1 MFQINL
7 RSQQS
12 IYEQIIDNIKELI
25 IRGVL
30 EEDSELPSIREL
42 SRSLT
47 VNPNTVQKAF
57 KELEREGFIYK
68 VKGRGTFVQD
78 DGEILFDGEPAF
90 ENPAVKQKIGLVPDE
105 LFFPKGYSIKD
116 MTKIY
121 NGTYDSFST
130 ERMHEL
136 IQLFRLDEKAP
147 LRSFSKGMKKQAAI
161 ALTLACSPEYLLLDE
176 PIDGLDPIVRKLVW
190 KQIVDD
196 VAERE
201 MSVLV
206 SSHNLRDLESIC
218 DYVGIIDSGKTVIE
232 RDLESVREGISKV
245 QVAFAQKQENGDDP
259 QAVHETDDAEAAIA
273 QLNVLH
279 RDKHGSIELIITR
292 DSAERIEQVL
302 APAKPLVLDV
312 LPLSLE
318 EVFIYELGGEKY
330 DFSEIM

>member
-1 MFQINL
+1 MIEVNNL
-7 RSQQS
+7 HKKFGKTKALDG
-12 IYEQIIDNIKELI
+12 ID
-25 IRGVL
+25 
-30 EEDSELPSIREL
+30 
-42 SRSLT
+42 LT
-47 VNPNTVQKAF
+47 VNKGSIYGLVGTNGAGKTTVIRHMAGILK
-57 KELEREGFIYK
+57 
-68 VKGRGTFVQD
+68 QD

-90 ENPAVKQKIGLVPDE
+90 ENPAVKQRIGLVPDE

-130 ERMHEL
+130 ERLHEL
-136 IQLFRLDEKAP
+136 TQLFRLDEKAP

-161 ALTLACSPEYLLLDE
+161 ALTLASMPEYLLLDE

-201 MSVLV
+201 MSVMV

-218 DYVGIIDSGKTVIE
+218 DYVGIIDNGRTVIE
-232 RDLESVREGISKV
+232 RDLESVREGINKV
-245 QVAFAQKQENGDDP
+245 QVAFAQKQD
-259 QAVHETDDAEAAIA
+259 AAEAAIA
-273 QLNVLH
+273 RLNVLH
-279 RDKHGSIELIITR
+279 RDRHGSIELLITR
-292 DSAERIEQVL
+292 DSAEKIREILEPVG
-302 APAKPLVLDV
+302 PLILDV

>member
-1 MFQINL
+1 MIQVKNL
-7 RSQQS
+7 HKKFGKTKALDGIDLTVSKGS
-12 IYEQIIDNIKELI
+12 IYGLVGTNGAGKTTV
-25 IRGVL
+25 IRHMAGIL
-30 EEDSELPSIREL
+30 R
-42 SRSLT
+42 
-47 VNPNTVQKAF
+47 
-57 KELEREGFIYK
+57 
-68 VKGRGTFVQD
+68 QD
-78 DGEILFDGEPAF
+78 EGEILFDGEPAF

-121 NGTYDSFST
+121 KGTYDSFST
-130 ERMHEL
+130 ERLHEL
-136 IQLFRLDEKAP
+136 TQLFRLDEKAP

-196 VAERE
+196 VADRE

-218 DYVGIIDSGKTVIE
+218 DYVGIIDGGRTVIE

-245 QVAFAQKQENGDDP
+245 QVAFAQKQDS
-259 QAVHETDDAEAAIA
+259 EAAIA

-292 DSAERIEQVL
+292 DSAERIEDVL

>member
-1 MFQINL
+1 MIEVNNL
-7 RSQQS
+7 HKKFGKTKALDG
-12 IYEQIIDNIKELI
+12 ID
-25 IRGVL
+25 
-30 EEDSELPSIREL
+30 
-42 SRSLT
+42 LT
-47 VNPNTVQKAF
+47 VNKGSIYGLVGTNGAGKTTVIRHMAGILK
-57 KELEREGFIYK
+57 
-68 VKGRGTFVQD
+68 QD

-90 ENPAVKQKIGLVPDE
+90 ENPAVKQRIGLVPDE

-130 ERMHEL
+130 ERLHEL

-232 RDLESVREGISKV
+232 RDLESVREG
-245 QVAFAQKQENGDDP
+245 QEDGDDP

>member
-1 MFQINL
+1 MIEVRNLHKKFDKTKALDGINL
-7 RSQQS
+7 TINSGS
-12 IYEQIIDNIKELI
+12 IYGLVGTNGAGKTTIIKHMAGILK
-25 IRGVL
+25 
-30 EEDSELPSIREL
+30 
-42 SRSLT
+42 
-47 VNPNTVQKAF
+47 
-57 KELEREGFIYK
+57 
-68 VKGRGTFVQD
+68 QD
-78 DGEILFDGEPAF
+78 EGEILFDGEPVF

-121 NGTYDSFST
+121 NGTYDGFST
-130 ERMHEL
+130 ERLHALTE
-136 IQLFRLDEKAP
+136 LFRLDEKAP
-147 LRSFSKGMKKQAAI
+147 LRSFSKGMKKQASI
-161 ALTLACSPEYLLLDE
+161 ALTLACNPEYLLLDE

-218 DYVGIIDSGKTVIE
+218 DYVGIIDGGRTVIE
-232 RDLESVREGISKV
+232 RDLESVREGINKV
-245 QVAFAQKQENGDDP
+245 QVAFAQEQD
-259 QAVHETDDAEAAIA
+259 AAEAAIA
-273 QLNVLH
+273 RLNVLH
-279 RDKHGSIELIITR
+279 RDRHGSIELLITR
-292 DSAERIEQVL
+292 DSAEKIREILE
-302 APAKPLVLDV
+302 PAGPLILDV